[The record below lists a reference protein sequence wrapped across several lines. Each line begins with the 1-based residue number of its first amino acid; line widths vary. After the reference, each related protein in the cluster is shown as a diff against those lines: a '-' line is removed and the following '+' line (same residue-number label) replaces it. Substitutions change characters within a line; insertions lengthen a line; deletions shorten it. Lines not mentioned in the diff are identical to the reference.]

1 MAIFLLSW
9 PRENSIP
16 QAQRRSW
23 NAFDFVGTILVIAA
37 AVLVV
42 FSFQNAGE
50 SFTNVWT
57 SGVFLGPLISGI
69 FCWVAVIAWG
79 YIVENKS
86 WARHLAPTFPISLFR
101 NRFYASGA
109 LATLFI
115 GFPYFTLIF
124 SFPMRAQVVSGKSA
138 LESGIRLLPMLGT
151 TAFGTALGGKLNST
165 KNYLFPTLS
174 VGALLMVLG
183 CGLLTMVH
191 GSEDDAKAMG
201 FLAFA
206 GLGFGFS
213 TTAAT
218 ILVGLEAPIK
228 NSCKWRAQSVMNYC
242 MLMIWNSSGSW
253 DFGTDE
259 NLGRKLGDCGVNGFA
274 SK

>member
-1 MAIFLLSW
+1 MTQSKANSCSGPIGIVSLAIFLLSW

-16 QAQRRSW
+16 QPERRSW
-23 NAFDFVGTILVIAA
+23 KAFDFFGTILVIAA

-57 SGVFLGPLISGI
+57 SGVFLGPLVSGI
-69 FCWVAVIAWG
+69 VCWIAVIAWG
-79 YIVENKS
+79 YMVENRP

-138 LESGIRLLPMLGT
+138 LESGIGLLPMLGST
-151 TAFGTALGGKLNST
+151 TFGTALGGKQKT
-165 KNYLFPTLS
+165 KKNYLFPTLS
-174 VGALLMVLG
+174 VGALLMMLG

-201 FLAFA
+201 FLVFA

-218 ILVGLEAPIK
+218 ILVGLEAPIN
-228 NSCKWRAQSVMNYC
+228 NSCKSRARSMMNDVC
-242 MLMIWNSSGSW
+242 
-253 DFGTDE
+253 
-259 NLGRKLGDCGVNGFA
+259 
-274 SK
+274 